1 MNRKYS
7 CLFLGFALI
16 TLSPGLTSAQISL
29 PPAGIID
36 TISGNHLPGFSG
48 DGGPALKASFG
59 WLSGI
64 AVKRD
69 RNVVVIDGNHI
80 REIASSTGIVR
91 TIASIKGASGIA
103 VDASGNIFLSC
114 QTTIQKITM
123 PAGTVTTI
131 AGLDKHAGYSGD
143 GGPAVQAKISASSKV
158 AIDALG
164 SIYFA
169 DTLNHR
175 IRKIAPDGRIST
187 VAGTGVPG
195 FSGDGGPASAA
206 EFDAP
211 GDIVIDPGGDL
222 FVADSGNYRIR
233 EIANSSGVIRTIA
246 GTGESGSTG
255 DGGPALNAQF
265 GQFNG
270 LAVDGQGNLYL
281 ADYTNNRVRQ
291 IITATG
297 TISNIAGNGVAGL
310 SGDKGPA
317 VNAELET
324 IYGIA
329 IDYAGYLY
337 ILNSG
342 VGITRAVGPGAP
354 QAASSYAV
362 ALSSSD
368 PKPRMGEFV
377 TLTARV
383 TSNLGLPA
391 LSGTV
396 TWYKGSVQIGKT
408 QVDGTGTANIV
419 AELAEAGKVTITGSY
434 SGDLSGYATLVLP
447 VFGYALS
454 TSASGPVTSTAGH
467 SAQITVDVN
476 GYQGFSGEI
485 DLSCEGLPG
494 PGSCSL
500 STSSVNLSQTAPS
513 EEVTLTIQTQNPAVA
528 KADSVSHSA
537 LLLAGLCPVF
547 LLLAQRRRIQRF
559 WLVLLLA
566 IVSFGPGVALSGC
579 GGSGIGATT
588 NTPNPANSNSNAMA
602 AGTYTFTLNAASG
615 NELVKLPITLVVQ

>member
-1 MNRKYS
+1 MNRRFA
-7 CLFLGFALI
+7 CLFLGFALA
-16 TLSPGLTSAQISL
+16 TLNPGSASPQISL

-64 AVKRD
+64 AVDRD
-69 RNVVVIDGNHI
+69 GNVFVIDGNRI
-80 REIASSTGIVR
+80 REIASSTGIVN
-91 TIASIKGASGIA
+91 TIATIKGASRIA
-103 VDASGNIFLSC
+103 VDVSGSIFVSC

-131 AGLDKHAGYSGD
+131 AGIDDHAGYSGD
-143 GGPAVQAKISASSKV
+143 GGPALQAKINAPSKV
-158 AIDALG
+158 AIGALG
-164 SIYFA
+164 DIYFA
-169 DTLNHR
+169 DTVNHR

-187 VAGTGVPG
+187 VAGTGVQG

-206 EFDAP
+206 EFNAP
-211 GDIVIDPGGDL
+211 GDVVIDPGGDL

-233 EIANSSGVIRTIA
+233 KVANSSGVISTIA
-246 GTGESGSTG
+246 GTGESGSSG
-255 DGGPALNAQF
+255 DGGSALSAQF
-265 GQFNG
+265 GQLNG
-270 LAVDGQGNLYL
+270 LAVDAQGNLYL

-291 IITATG
+291 IATATH
-297 TISNIAGNGVAGL
+297 TISNVAGNGIAGL
-310 SGDKGPA
+310 RGDKGPA
-317 VNAELET
+317 VNAELQT

-329 IDYAGYLY
+329 IDRYGYLY
-337 ILNSG
+337 ILTSG
-342 VGITRAVGPGAP
+342 VGTTRAVGPGAA
-354 QAASSYAV
+354 QAPTSYAV

-408 QVDGTGTANIV
+408 QVDGTGTASIV
-419 AELAEAGKVTITGSY
+419 AELPDAGNVTITGSY

-454 TSASGPVTSTAGH
+454 ASTNGPVAATAGH
-467 SAQITVDVN
+467 SAQFTVELN

-485 DLSCEGLPG
+485 DLSCVGLPG

-500 STSSVNLSQTAPS
+500 STSSVNLSQTAAS
-513 EEVTLTIQTQNPAVA
+513 QEVTLTIQTQNPALT
-528 KADSVSHSA
+528 KADSMSG
-537 LLLAGLCPVF
+537 LLLAAICPV
-547 LLLAQRRRIQRF
+547 LLLLTRRRRIQRF
-559 WLVLLLA
+559 LLALLLA
-566 IVSFGPGVALSGC
+566 IVSFGPAIALSGC
-579 GGSGIGATT
+579 GGSATRATT
-588 NTPNPANSNSNAMA
+588 NTLNPANNNSNALA

-615 NELVKLPITLVVQ
+615 NELVKLPVTLVVQ